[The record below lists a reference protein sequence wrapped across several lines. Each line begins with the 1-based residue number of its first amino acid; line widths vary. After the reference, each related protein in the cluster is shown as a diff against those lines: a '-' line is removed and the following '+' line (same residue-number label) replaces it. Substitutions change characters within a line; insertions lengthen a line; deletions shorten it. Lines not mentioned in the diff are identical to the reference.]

1 MPLINRERGMMMLNE
16 LLKKDKKSA
25 GTIKLAA
32 SLLLLSGILTRNYML
47 AYISIPIFALGL
59 YKGTIPKDDPSEK
72 DGMTAPSVLTGAAA
86 PETRSVIFD
95 AESDGF
101 DDEGKSFQ
109 VIISD
114 FARERIHPGSRFE
127 GLSDE
132 EIIRLRMGVF
142 ETELTGL
149 GEIKLISDGTLV
161 RVIHDEMGHIG
172 NVPPSKSS
180 DVLSVLDGDNKYKV
194 IWQVYGGRYKGYD
207 PEAGSVASRDASYT
221 VHVELIEFL

>member
-1 MPLINRERGMMMLNE
+1 MLNE

-32 SLLLLSGILTRNYML
+32 SLLLLSGILTRNYLL

-59 YKGTIPKDDPSEK
+59 YKGTIPKDTAGEK
-72 DGMTAPSVLTGAAA
+72 PGPYPAAELSGAAV

-95 AESDGF
+95 ADVDGL
-101 DDEGKSFQ
+101 DDEGRSFQ
-109 VIISD
+109 DIISL
-114 FARERIHPGSRFE
+114 FAQERIHPGSRFE

-132 EIIRLRMGVF
+132 EIVRLRMGVY

-149 GEIKLISDGTLV
+149 GEIKLISDGTRV
-161 RVIHDEMGHIG
+161 RVIHDEMGHVG
-172 NVPPSKSS
+172 NVPESKSAE
-180 DVLSVLDGDNKYKV
+180 VLSVLDGDNRYRV

-207 PEAGSVASRDASYT
+207 PESGNVASKDSQYT
-221 VHVELIEFL
+221 VHVELLEFI

>member
-1 MPLINRERGMMMLNE
+1 MLNE

-59 YKGTIPKDDPSEK
+59 YKGTIPKDAPGEKSSPVPTSELS
-72 DGMTAPSVLTGAAA
+72 GASV

-95 AESDGF
+95 ADINGL
-101 DDEGKSFQ
+101 DDEGRSFQ
-109 VIISD
+109 EIIAD
-114 FARERIHPGSRFE
+114 FSKERIHPGSRFE

-132 EIIRLRMGVF
+132 EIVRLRMGVF

-149 GEIKLISDGTLV
+149 GEIKLISDGSRV
-161 RVIHDEMGHIG
+161 RVIHDEMGHVG
-172 NVPPSKSS
+172 NVPENKTE
-180 DVLSVLDGDNKYKV
+180 DVLSVLDGDNRYR
-194 IWQVYGGRYKGYD
+194 ILWQVYGGRYKGYD
-207 PEAGSVASRDASYT
+207 PGSGTVASRDAEYT
-221 VHVELIEFL
+221 VHVELIEFI

>member
-1 MPLINRERGMMMLNE
+1 MLNE

-25 GTIKLAA
+25 GTMKLAA

-59 YKGTIPKDDPSEK
+59 YKGSIPKDAPVEK
-72 DGMTAPSVLTGAAA
+72 PGPGNTSDASV

-95 AESDGF
+95 AEVNGL
-101 DDEGKSFQ
+101 DDEGRGFQ
-109 VIISD
+109 DIISD
-114 FARERIHPGSRFE
+114 FAKERIHPGSRFE

-132 EIIRLRMGVF
+132 EIVRLRMGVY

-149 GEIKLISDGTLV
+149 GEISLISDGTRV
-161 RVIHDEMGHIG
+161 RVIHDEMGHVG
-172 NVPPSKSS
+172 NVPESKSD
-180 DVLSVLDGDNKYKV
+180 DVLSVLDGNNRYKV
-194 IWQVYGGRYKGYD
+194 LWQVYGGRFKGYD
-207 PEAGSVASRDASYT
+207 PESGAVASKDAEYT

>member
-1 MPLINRERGMMMLNE
+1 MFNE

-47 AYISIPIFALGL
+47 AYISIPVFALGL
-59 YKGTIPKDDPSEK
+59 YKGTIPKDAPANSGNTPSE
-72 DGMTAPSVLTGAAA
+72 LTGAAV

-95 AESDGF
+95 AVSDGF
-101 DDEGKSFQ
+101 DDDGKSFQ
-109 VIISD
+109 DIISV
-114 FARERIHPGSRFE
+114 FARERIHPDSRFE

-149 GEIKLISDGTLV
+149 GEIKLISDGTYI
-161 RVIHDEMGHIG
+161 RVIHDEMGHIA
-172 NVPPSKSS
+172 NVPESKS
-180 DVLSVLDGDNKYKV
+180 DEALSVINGDNKYRV
-194 IWQVYGGRYKGYD
+194 LWQVYGGRYKGYD
-207 PEAGSVASRDASYT
+207 PESGTVVSKDSAYT

>member
-1 MPLINRERGMMMLNE
+1 MLNE

-47 AYISIPIFALGL
+47 AYISIPVFALGL
-59 YKGTIPKDDPSEK
+59 YKGTIPKDTPSEK
-72 DGMTAPSVLTGAAA
+72 SSPVSPSELSGAAV

-95 AESDGF
+95 ADVNGL
-101 DDEGKSFQ
+101 DDEGRSFQ
-109 VIISD
+109 DIISF

-127 GLSDE
+127 GLTDDE
-132 EIIRLRMGVF
+132 IVRLRMGVY

-149 GEIKLISDGTLV
+149 GEIKLISDGTRI
-161 RVIHDEMGHIG
+161 RVIHDEMGHVG
-172 NVPPSKSS
+172 NVPESKSA
-180 DVLSVLDGDNKYKV
+180 DVLSVLDGDNRYRV

-207 PEAGSVASRDASYT
+207 PESGAVASKDSQYT
-221 VHVELIEFL
+221 VHVELLEFI